1 MWCNVLRRGFE
12 VAVVAGGVGLAGLSP
27 IREKGWILDQI
38 LHYAMVRVCGIMG
51 ISGIQGDFKV
61 I

>member
-1 MWCNVLRRGFE
+1 VLRRGFE

-51 ISGIQGDFKV
+51 ISGVQGDFKV